1 MLQITF
7 ECDEVPLSVSTD
19 YIVHSVFDT
28 TQYTITTTD
37 NNVTIDNIL
46 GNNYYQVDVVINY
59 ADGEALIEN
68 ITQISESV
76 NIIVLLLLGIENKS
90 ISRILIYHNN
100 YNYINCSVMR
110 VNRVRWILSVMIFN
124 EPH

>member
-1 MLQITF
+1 MF
-7 ECDEVPLSVSTD
+7 
-19 YIVHSVFDT
+19 
-28 TQYTITTTD
+28 
-37 NNVTIDNIL
+37 TIDNIL

-59 ADGEALIEN
+59 DDGEALIEN

-90 ISRILIYHNN
+90 ISVYSSIIIIIITLQCNE
-100 YNYINCSVMR
+100 SG
-110 VNRVRWILSVMIFN
+110 NRVRWILSVVIFN